1 VLVLVLQGNPPV
13 DKQSAV
19 FYYHTSMAVFRSW
32 INKGMINDDDLM
44 RLSVMLAEKY
54 GLPLDS
60 IYLDQD
66 LL

>member
-1 VLVLVLQGNPPV
+1 VLALASQGQPPV

-19 FYYHTSMAVFRSW
+19 FYYHTSIAVFRRW
-32 INKGMINDDDLM
+32 RNENMINDGDFY
-44 RLSVMLAEKY
+44 RLALMLAEKY

-60 IYLDQD
+60 IYLDHD

>member
-1 VLVLVLQGNPPV
+1 M

-54 GLPLDS
+54 GFPLDS

>member
-1 VLVLVLQGNPPV
+1 V

-19 FYYHTSMAVFRSW
+19 FYYHTSIAVFRRW
-32 INKGMINDDDLM
+32 RNENMINDGDFY
-44 RLSVMLAEKY
+44 RLALMLAEKY

-60 IYLDQD
+60 IYLDHD